1 MITMLLHPC
10 TVASFIVNPV
20 VKPTHQESLAMVCR
34 LSQGCDFPQGIV
46 SGRLTEEVIARLFAF
61 PRLLF

>member
-1 MITMLLHPC
+1 
-10 TVASFIVNPV
+10 
-20 VKPTHQESLAMVCR
+20 MVCR